1 MIIKQ
6 LALENIR
13 SHKSTEI
20 EFVEGKTL
28 IRGDIGSGKSS
39 IMMSIEAALF
49 GKKLKQLIRKGK
61 ENGRIELTFEI
72 QDENRNIKKY
82 SVIRKLSTNTQKG
95 GEIIYHNE
103 GNKKG
108 IYSADELSIEI
119 TRILGINETAKAQ
132 EIFHAFVLAR
142 QNELK
147 ELVEGSTKKDED
159 VRTTIL
165 MKAFEMEAY
174 KFAIDNAE
182 KLIRKINDVKIR
194 KGGEITG
201 LPEIEKKILEISE
214 GIKKKKNDLE
224 KTIELVKIKKENYD
238 LKKSEYDRVKEE
250 RTKITTINTLITSKE
265 RELIEKKKEIS
276 SNDNKKNV
284 NKTKI
289 EETGKTIEQ
298 ITKDI
303 ENLST
308 LEELRDN
315 ENKITDEITHLKM
328 DSSRKGDE
336 TERYEGILED
346 GKCSTCGREI
356 RDISGY
362 NELISTVNMKKGDIE
377 NKINTKNDEKKEIQN
392 TIRET
397 TEMKILEGDLEEIK
411 EIDKK
416 NKILNEKVL
425 GLTNEINAQKIDL
438 KKLPDENEL
447 KKSEDKLKTVEEEYD
462 KVKQERTEI
471 TTQING
477 KTNELNENNK
487 SLEKLKQ
494 KRIEMENLDD
504 INEWLNKYFMTT
516 VQLIEDYVLD
526 TVNYKFNELFKE
538 WFELLVEDTSKTVR
552 VDEKFNP
559 IIQQNEFEQTFEWL
573 SGGEKA
579 GIALA
584 YRLALNSLI
593 RQQPTGFRPELLMLD
608 EPTDGFSK
616 EQLTKVSNILS
627 DIENKQVIIVSHN
640 QEFVKL
646 DQIISVTKENDIS
659 RIDIQSYG
667 D

>member
-159 VRTTIL
+159 TRTTIL

-593 RQQPTGFRPELLMLD
+593 RRQPTGFRPELLMLD